1 MTIARKR
8 KPTVPCELC
17 RRFKPTRKEGLWRCG
32 RTSLRTTPED
42 GCTRGEYKEEGGEA
56 DARAERNRA

>member
-17 RRFKPTRKEGLWRCG
+17 AHYG
-32 RTSLRTTPED
+32 RSKVDDMMMCAKLCRHVTDAD
-42 GCTRGEYKEEGGEA
+42 GCTMGEYAEK
-56 DARAERNRA
+56 DAE